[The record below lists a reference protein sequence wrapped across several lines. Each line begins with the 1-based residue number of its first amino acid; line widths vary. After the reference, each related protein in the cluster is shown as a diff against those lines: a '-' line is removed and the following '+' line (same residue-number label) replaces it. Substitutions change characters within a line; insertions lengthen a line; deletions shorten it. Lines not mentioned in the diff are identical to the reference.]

1 MLTKLEAINQMLD
14 AIGEDAVSSLEATDI
29 EDVEA
34 ALRTFDRVNRQIQA
48 KGWHRN
54 TDTEY
59 ELSRDVN
66 NRIILPSNTLRVDS
80 AGPHRHINIVPRK
93 LNGFLYLYNRDIN
106 SFTFDQDLIVDIVRL
121 LDFESLTPELQMYIA
136 AKASAEYYADSLDSG
151 TASQTLVKREME
163 AYAAL
168 MDAESDTDDL
178 NILRDSKSAHF
189 ISYRV
194 NNLLSG
200 V

>member
-54 TDTEY
+54 TDIEY
-59 ELSRDVN
+59 ELSRDAN
-66 NRIILPSNTLRVDS
+66 DRILVPSNALRIDAS
-80 AGPHRHINIVPRK
+80 GPHSHIDVVPRK
-93 LNGFLYLYNRDIN
+93 LNGFLYLYNRDDN
-106 SFTFDQDLIVDIVRL
+106 VFTFGQDLIVDIVRL

-136 AKASAEYYADSLDSG
+136 AKASAEFYADSLDSG
-151 TASQTLVKREME
+151 TASQTLMKREME

-168 MDAESDTDDL
+168 MDAESEADDA
-178 NILRDSKSAHF
+178 NILRDCRSVQF
-189 ISYRV
+189 ISHRV
-194 NNLLSG
+194 NNYLSG

>member
-29 EDVEA
+29 EDVEG
-34 ALRTFDRVNRQIQA
+34 ALRTFDRVNRQVQA

-66 NRIILPSNTLRVDS
+66 NRILVPSDALRIDS
-80 AGPHRHINIVPRK
+80 SGPHDHIDVVPRK
-93 LNGFLYLYNRDIN
+93 LNGFLYLYNRDSH
-106 SFTFDQDLIVDIVRL
+106 SFDFGHDLFVDIVRL

-136 AKASAEYYADSLDSG
+136 AKASVEFYVDSLDSG
-151 TASQTLVKREME
+151 TATQALIKREME
-163 AYAAL
+163 AYASL
-168 MDAESDTDDL
+168 LDAESDTDDM
-178 NILRDSKSAHF
+178 NILRDSRSAFF
-189 ISYRV
+189 ISHRI
-194 NNLLSG
+194 NNHLSG

>member
-34 ALRTFDRVNRQIQA
+34 ALRTFDRVNRQVQA

-66 NRIILPSNTLRVDS
+66 NRILIPSDTLRIDS
-80 AGPHRHINIVPRK
+80 SGPHAHVDIVPRK
-93 LNGFLYLYNRDIN
+93 LNGFLYVYNRDKN
-106 SFTFDQDLIVDIVRL
+106 TFIFESDLIVDIVRL
-121 LDFESLTPELQMYIA
+121 LDFESLTPELQMYIT
-136 AKASAEYYADSLDSG
+136 AKAASAFYADSLDSP
-151 TASQTLVKREME
+151 SQSLKQREYE

-168 MDAESDTDDL
+168 MDSESEVDDF
-178 NILRDSKSAHF
+178 NILRDSRSTRFIAH
-189 ISYRV
+189 RV
-194 NNLLSG
+194 NNYLSG